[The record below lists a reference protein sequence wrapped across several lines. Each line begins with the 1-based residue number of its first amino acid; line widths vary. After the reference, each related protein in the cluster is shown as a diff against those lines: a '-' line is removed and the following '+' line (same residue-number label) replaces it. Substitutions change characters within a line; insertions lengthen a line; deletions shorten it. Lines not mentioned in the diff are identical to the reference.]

1 MTDAFSNRQRVTK
14 PAVVSAGGIVAAQ
27 SRPAAEAGAAV
38 LAAGGNAVDAA
49 VATAFAVG
57 VVEPWMSGIGGGGLL
72 LHREAASGRVR
83 AWDFGMRAPAALDPA
98 DYPIVEGADVDL
110 FGWPL
115 VKDSRNLRGGT
126 AIAVPGQV
134 AGMAAVLDT
143 LGTISWEAALA
154 PATLLAERGVPLDWF
169 SLLQIAQH
177 CGDLARYPASAEVWL
192 EKGLPPAA
200 LHLPR
205 HLPNPALVATLR
217 RLAEAGARDFYEGE
231 LAQRIAA
238 DVQAAGGSLSL
249 DDLRGYRAEEVT
261 PLAVTHGAATLH
273 VLPELNGG
281 PTLER
286 AVARMRETWPGG
298 PPDGAFFLAAAEAL
312 REAFA
317 HRLSEMGDEDGARGP
332 SCTTHLSV
340 IDRKGDMVTLT
351 QTLLSVF
358 GSKVTLPSTGML
370 MNNGINWFD
379 PRPGRPN
386 SLGPGKRTLS
396 NYVPVLGVTPDRAFA
411 IGASGGRKIIP
422 AMTQLGLMLGV
433 GGLSLEEAV
442 HQPRIDVSG
451 PDRVAVDP
459 RLDDSIKA
467 ALAAVQPTVEAR
479 WGVAPNNYSVVS
491 AVLREGGRN
500 YGAVDPFHPWAEAV
514 AEEEV
519 GEGA

>member
-1 MTDAFSNRQRVTK
+1 MTDAFTCRQLVSK
-14 PAVVSAGGIVAAQ
+14 PAAVSSGGIVAAQ
-27 SRPAAEAGAAV
+27 SRLAAQAGAAV

-72 LHREAASGRVR
+72 LHREAATGRVR
-83 AWDFGMRAPAALDPA
+83 AWDFGMRSPQALDPS
-98 DYPIVEGADVDL
+98 DYPVVEGADADL

-115 VKDSRNLRGGT
+115 VKESRNLLGGT

-134 AGMAAVLDT
+134 AGMGAVLEA
-143 LGTISWEAALA
+143 LGTLSWEAALA
-154 PATLLAERGVPLDWF
+154 PAILLAERGVPLDWF

-177 CGDLARYPASAEVWL
+177 TGELAHFPASAAVYL
-192 EKGLPPAA
+192 DKGMPPGP
-200 LHLPR
+200 LHVAR
-205 HLPNPALVATLR
+205 NLPNAKLHETLKH
-217 RLAEAGARDFYEGE
+217 LAEGGPRAFYEGP
-231 LAQRIAA
+231 LAETIAA
-238 DVQAAGGSLSL
+238 DVQAAGGCLSI
-249 DDLRGYRAEEVT
+249 DDLRSYQAREVE
-261 PLAVTHGAATLH
+261 PLQVRHGEAVLH

-281 PTLER
+281 PTLAR
-286 AVARMRETWPGG
+286 AVARMRESWPGG
-298 PPDGAFFLAAAEAL
+298 APDGAFFLAAADAL

-317 HRLSEMGDEDGARGP
+317 YRLEHLGDEDGARGP

-340 IDRKGDMVTLT
+340 VDRNGDMVTLT

-358 GSKVTLPSTGML
+358 GSKVTLPSSGIL

-379 PRPGRPN
+379 PRPGRSN
-386 SLGPGKRTLS
+386 SLAPGKRTLS
-396 NYVPVLGVTPDRAFA
+396 NYAPVLGVTSDRAFA

-433 GGLSLEEAV
+433 GGLTLEEAV
-442 HQPRIDVSG
+442 HHPRIDVSG
-451 PDRVAVDP
+451 PDQVAMDP
-459 RLDDSIKA
+459 RLDVSIKS
-467 ALAAVQPTVEAR
+467 ALAAVHPTVEAR

-491 AVLREGGRN
+491 AVLREGEQN

-519 GEGA
+519 SSAQ